1 MLIYLQKTSHKR
13 TGRSYIDSPKWLK
26 KALINPKNK
35 DNECFHYALTA
46 ALNFKNI
53 ESDPERISNLTHHN
67 HQKTGKCLN

>member
-1 MLIYLQKTSHKR
+1 MV
-13 TGRSYIDSPKWLK
+13 K

-35 DNECFHYALTA
+35 DNECFRYALTA

-53 ESDPERISNLTHHN
+53 ESDPERIPNLTHHN